1 MSSSLTGLNIRSLTS
16 STYLYRW
23 NAYEGTGP
31 KLSLE
36 RLGVLRILDSGNGI
50 SRLLSHSITRLPRLK
65 LILER
70 ILHVI
75 SEHHPDL
82 ETIPIVQDFIKSS
95 EPGIVAAE
103 NKVKF
108 GVLHK
113 SLVDPQG
120 EITVRLG

>member
-1 MSSSLTGLNIRSLTS
+1 M
-16 STYLYRW
+16 
-23 NAYEGTGP
+23 
-31 KLSLE
+31 
-36 RLGVLRILDSGNGI
+36 
-50 SRLLSHSITRLPRLK
+50 
-65 LILER
+65 
-70 ILHVI
+70 I

-95 EPGIVAAE
+95 EPGIAAAE

-120 EITVRLG
+120 EITVHLG